1 MKLPRPQFLK
11 LLEQD
16 ASIARAML
24 AEPRAAQA
32 RAVDDGL
39 ARVRSPPLCGR
50 ERAPLRRALGE
61 ARGDLCECCNLEEP

>member
-24 AEPRAAQA
+24 AELS
-32 RAVDDGL
+32 G
-39 ARVRSPPLCGR
+39 RVRRL
-50 ERAPLRRALGE
+50 ERSTTA
-61 ARGDLCECCNLEEP
+61 